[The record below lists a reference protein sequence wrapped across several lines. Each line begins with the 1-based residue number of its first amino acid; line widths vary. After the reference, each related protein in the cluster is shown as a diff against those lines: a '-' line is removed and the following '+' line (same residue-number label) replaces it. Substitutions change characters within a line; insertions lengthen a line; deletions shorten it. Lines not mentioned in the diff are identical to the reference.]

1 MLISVVWHP
10 EGLCRVADQ
19 LLMKTSKAQTSTRTG
34 ALIHHHHA
42 ALQARTRMP
51 IHVLLLA
58 IADAI

>member
-34 ALIHHHHA
+34 IHHHHA